1 VADTPHNQKPPAER
15 SGSGSDGGA
24 ALTLVDA
31 LLRQIL
37 DARDYFDLDVVLR
50 WRVGPLREMD
60 LLAGFYPAPGYAYY
74 PGERDAATGRLR
86 ELLGVPVALDARNPE
101 MLRLEARGPDGR
113 WLICESAKPAP
124 EHEGLH
130 GMRFDVAEPLEG
142 DAPPPLVTLAEAQRI
157 HPDVRRVVEVRPSV
171 FHWCLVVEP
180 DRPLEYVFSPEPNG
194 PEIRVVDIA
203 FTGRYRTASGV
214 WIAGAVHDGTFYYS
228 RH

>member
-1 VADTPHNQKPPAER
+1 MTDTPTTPEPPAER

-31 LLRQIL
+31 LLRQITE
-37 DARDYFDLDVVLR
+37 ARDHLGFDVALR
-50 WRVGPLREMD
+50 WRVGPLRELD
-60 LLAGFYPAPGYAYY
+60 LCEGFHPAPGYAYY

-86 ELLGVPVALDARNPE
+86 ELFGVPVALDARNPE

-113 WLICESAKPAP
+113 WLICGSATPGADGGVIFP
-124 EHEGLH
+124 
-130 GMRFDVAEPLEG
+130 VAEPLEG
-142 DAPPPLVTLAEAQRI
+142 DAPPPLVTLAEVQSI

-171 FHWCLVVEP
+171 FHWRLVVEP
-180 DRPLEYVFSPEPNG
+180 DRPLEYVFSPEPEG
-194 PEIRVVDIA
+194 PEIRVVDTV

-214 WIAGAVHDGTFYYS
+214 WIAGAVHDSTFYYS